1 MNTNKSNEYHQDV
14 IIVGAGLSGI
24 CAGHYLQ
31 TKCPQ
36 HRYTILEMR
45 GAIGGTWDL
54 FRYPG
59 IRSDSDMYTL
69 GYAFRP
75 WQDAKSVTNGSTILQ
90 YIRDTAKDEGID
102 QKIRYNQKITAA
114 EWSSAQARWIVQVTH
129 TQTGQTIQY
138 TCNFLWMCSGYYNYR
153 QGYTPDFPGVDKF
166 QGCLVHPQKWPEGLD
181 YADKRVIVV
190 GSGATAVTLVPA
202 MADAAE
208 DVVMLQRSPSYVVTR
223 PAKDKLANWLRGVL
237 PAKTAYRIVR
247 RRNILRDTFF
257 YQLSQKWPDFA
268 KKVLINGIR
277 KELGKD
283 YDVERHFTPHY
294 NPWDQRVCLVPD
306 SDLFKAIKQGKARV
320 ITDHIHS
327 FTEKGI
333 QLKSGVELAADI
345 IVTAT
350 GLDIKFL
357 SNIKVTVDGKEVQPA
372 QQFAY
377 RGVMLHDVPN
387 LVQITGYTNIS
398 WTLKAGVA
406 SEYVC
411 RLLNYMQKKGWRQCT
426 PRLQGNHMES
436 TPLIT
441 LSAGYFTRAAHK
453 LPRQGSSRPW
463 KLHQNYLRDIFN
475 LRYSNLNDGVM
486 EYK

>member
-1 MNTNKSNEYHQDV
+1 MNTSQSNEYHQDV

-31 TKCPQ
+31 TKCPR
-36 HRYTILEMR
+36 HRYMILEMR
-45 GAIGGTWDL
+45 EAIGGTWDL

-75 WQDAKSVTNGSTILQ
+75 WQDAKSVTDGSTILQ

-102 QKIRYNQKITAA
+102 QKIRYNQKIIAA
-114 EWSSAQARWIVQVTH
+114 EWSSAQAQWTIQVAH
-129 TQTGQTIQY
+129 TQTGQTVQY
-138 TCNFLWMCSGYYNYR
+138 TCNFLWMCSGYYNYK

-181 YADKRVIVV
+181 YANKRVIVV

-208 DVVMLQRSPSYVVTR
+208 DVVMLQRSPSYVVTK
-223 PAKDKLANWLRGVL
+223 PAKDKLAHWLRGVL

-247 RRNILRDTFF
+247 RRNILRETFF

-283 YDVERHFTPHY
+283 YDVERHFTPYY

-320 ITDHIHS
+320 MTDHIHS

-357 SNIKVTVDGKEVQPA
+357 SNIKVTVDGKEIQPA

-387 LVQITGYTNIS
+387 LAQITGYTNIS

-411 RLLNYMQKKGWRQCT
+411 RLLNHMQKKGWKQCT
-426 PRLQGNHMES
+426 PRLQRNGMES
-436 TPLIT
+436 APLIT
-441 LSAGYFTRAAHK
+441 LSAGYFTRATHK
-453 LPRQGSSRPW
+453 LPKQGSRKPW
-463 KLHQNYLRDIFN
+463 KLHQNYLWDIFN